1 MKVLKV
7 APLLMALVYLQVVSA
22 DELTSIEVESSVLS
36 NTVTENRFPSSV
48 ILGDDISAAKSIGSN
63 LRYIPGVSNSDY
75 GEAIGQPV
83 IRGLGGSRVRV
94 LSNNNYVS
102 DLSFFSA
109 DHPVM
114 INLDHV
120 SHIEVIK
127 GPSSLFNYSGTTG
140 GIVNVITGS
149 STDKL
154 YDDERISF
162 GRSYDTVSEGYS
174 NNFLMKKNFSDVAV
188 YIAQSQKFHFKY
200 DLPEGS
206 LYEDGAEVHT
216 LNNSDLADKSSTI
229 GLSIIKDWGYFN
241 FSVFNHF
248 QNLR

>member
-1 MKVLKV
+1 MKALKLV
-7 APLLMALVYLQVVSA
+7 PLLLALVYYPA
-22 DELTSIEVESSVLS
+22 INAEELTTVEVESSVLS
-36 NTVTENRFPSSV
+36 NSISENRFPTSI
-48 ILGDDISAAKSIGSN
+48 ILGEDINAAKSVGSN
-63 LRYIPGVSNSDY
+63 LRYIPGISNSDY
-75 GEAIGQPV
+75 GAAIGQPI

-114 INLDHV
+114 LNLNHA

-140 GIVNVITGS
+140 GIVNVITDS
-149 STDKL
+149 STDTL

-174 NNFLMKKNFSDVAV
+174 NIF
-188 YIAQSQKFHFKY
+188 
-200 DLPEGS
+200 
-206 LYEDGAEVHT
+206 
-216 LNNSDLADKSSTI
+216 
-229 GLSIIKDWGYFN
+229 
-241 FSVFNHF
+241 
-248 QNLR
+248 